1 MLHEPICDIEYDM
14 RLVLDTD
21 VVLSGLRSPDGAS
34 RILLIAAWEG
44 IIQPLASVAT
54 MVEYEAVLKR
64 PEHLNQ
70 MGLDAND
77 VEVFLDGFAA
87 ICEAVTP
94 HFRYRPSIRDPD
106 DEIFVDVVLNG
117 AAEAL
122 VTFNVKDY
130 RSSVTA
136 EEGPG
141 IHAIRPGD
149 VLRRIQWRPSP
160 ATLSGFRPRS

>member
-1 MLHEPICDIEYDM
+1 MSDMKYDM

-34 RILLIAAWEG
+34 RILLLAAWG
-44 IIQPLASVAT
+44 GAIVPLASVAT

-64 PEHLNQ
+64 PENLRE
-70 MGLDAND
+70 MGLDAEE
-77 VEVFLDGFAA
+77 VEAFLDGFAA

-106 DEIFVDVVLNG
+106 DEIFVDLVLNG
-117 AAEAL
+117 AAEAI
-122 VTFNVKDY
+122 VTFNVRDY
-130 RSSVTA
+130 RSSDVA
-136 EEGPG
+136 DERLR
-141 IHAIRPGD
+141 IQAIRPGD

>member
-1 MLHEPICDIEYDM
+1 M

-34 RILLIAAWEG
+34 RILLMAAWDG
-44 IIQPLASVAT
+44 AIVPLASVAT

-64 PEHLNQ
+64 PENLRE
-70 MGLDAND
+70 MGLDAED
-77 VEVFLDGFAA
+77 VEAFLDGFAA

-106 DEIFVDVVLNG
+106 DEIFVDLVLNG
-117 AAEAL
+117 AADAI
-122 VTFNVKDY
+122 VTFNVRDY
-130 RSSVTA
+130 RSSDVTD
-136 EEGPG
+136 ERLR
-141 IHAIRPGD
+141 IRAIRPGD

>member
-1 MLHEPICDIEYDM
+1 MKYDM

-34 RILLIAAWEG
+34 RILLLAAWG
-44 IIQPLASVAT
+44 GAIVPLASVAT

-64 PEHLNQ
+64 PENLRE
-70 MGLDAND
+70 MGLDAEE
-77 VEVFLDGFAA
+77 VEAFLDGFAA

-106 DEIFVDVVLNG
+106 DEIFVDLVLNG
-117 AAEAL
+117 AAEAI
-122 VTFNVKDY
+122 VTFNVRDY
-130 RSSVTA
+130 RSSDVA
-136 EEGPG
+136 DERLR
-141 IHAIRPGD
+141 IQAIRPGD

>member
-1 MLHEPICDIEYDM
+1 MKYDM

-34 RILLIAAWEG
+34 RILLLAAWEG
-44 IIQPLASVAT
+44 AIVPLASVAT

-64 PEHLNQ
+64 PENLRE
-70 MGLDAND
+70 MGLDAEE
-77 VEVFLDGFAA
+77 VEAFLDGFAA

-106 DEIFVDVVLNG
+106 DEIFVDLVLNG
-117 AAEAL
+117 AAEAI
-122 VTFNVKDY
+122 VTFNVRDY
-130 RSSVTA
+130 RSSDVA
-136 EEGPG
+136 DERLR
-141 IHAIRPGD
+141 IQAIRPGD

>member
-1 MLHEPICDIEYDM
+1 M

-34 RILLIAAWEG
+34 RILLLAAWEG
-44 IIQPLASVAT
+44 AIVPLASVAT

-64 PEHLNQ
+64 PENLRE
-70 MGLDAND
+70 MGLDAEE
-77 VEVFLDGFAA
+77 VEAFLDGFAA

-106 DEIFVDVVLNG
+106 DEIFVDLVLNG
-117 AAEAL
+117 AAEAI
-122 VTFNVKDY
+122 VTFNVRDY
-130 RSSVTA
+130 RSSDVA
-136 EEGPG
+136 DERLR
-141 IHAIRPGD
+141 IQAIRPGD

>member
-1 MLHEPICDIEYDM
+1 MSDMEYDM

-34 RILLIAAWEG
+34 RILLLAAWEG
-44 IIQPLASVAT
+44 AIVPLASVAT

-64 PEHLNQ
+64 PENLRE
-70 MGLDAND
+70 MGLDAEE
-77 VEVFLDGFAA
+77 VEAFLDGFAA

-106 DEIFVDVVLNG
+106 DEIFVDLVLNG
-117 AAEAL
+117 AAEAI
-122 VTFNVKDY
+122 VTFNVRDY
-130 RSSVTA
+130 RSSDVA
-136 EEGPG
+136 DERLR
-141 IHAIRPGD
+141 IQAIRPGD